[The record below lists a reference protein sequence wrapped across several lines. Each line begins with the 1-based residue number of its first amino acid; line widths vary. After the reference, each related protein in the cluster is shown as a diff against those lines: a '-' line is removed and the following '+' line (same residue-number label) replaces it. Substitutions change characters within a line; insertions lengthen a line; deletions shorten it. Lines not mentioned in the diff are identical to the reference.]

1 MKARDVSLWAKI
13 LAIVIMLTGLV
24 LKGFGVW
31 EVAIM
36 DVVTVAVCTTLL
48 FSDVSLN
55 LIVEKFFPK
64 RD

>member
-1 MKARDVSLWAKI
+1 VKARDVSLWAKI